1 MSSLVNVSINL
12 DKITKSKIIKG
23 EKGKYLNLTISVNDE
38 VNSYGQNASIF
49 ESCEKGENKN
59 YIGNGKVVWTDGKIT
74 KAGQP
79 ETPTASQMGDDSDD
93 DLPF

>member
-1 MSSLVNVSINL
+1 MSSLINVSINL

-23 EKGKYLNLTISVNDE
+23 QKGKYLNLTISVNDE

-49 ESCEKGENKN
+49 ESCEKGEDKN
-59 YIGNGKVVWTDGKIT
+59 YIGNGKVIWTDGKIT
-74 KAGQP
+74 KASKTEQAQNT
-79 ETPTASQMGDDSDD
+79 EEVDD